1 MKAYKKI
8 SEAAI
13 EPGTKVLVRCDFNV
27 PISNGEVT
35 DDFRIQQSLETIRF
49 LADRGAVVLLISHIE
64 SGEGTLQPVLPV
76 LQKLLPNNTVAFCTD
91 VLETCAETIAHV
103 QPGSIILSENIRL
116 YDGEKKN
123 DAEFAKSLRALADM
137 YVKEAFS
144 VSHRSHATVSALP
157 KLFGSKTFAGFQ
169 FDREI
174 SMLSIA
180 FNAPKP
186 FIFILGGAKF
196 DTKLPLI
203 KRFMPEADLILV
215 GGALAHNFYIERG
228 DSIGTSLVSP
238 GQFETATMTQSGKVI
253 VPEEVIIETD
263 KATKQVRTG
272 NPHELTATERIVD
285 AAPSALETLIPHLQT
300 AACVVW
306 NGPLGSYEEGYG
318 ESTLLLARLIAEHAP
333 KDAKKIVGG
342 GDTLAA
348 IQSAGVFADYTFVST
363 GGGAML
369 DFLSAGTIPGL
380 EALS

>member
-1 MKAYKKI
+1 MKKYKKI
-8 SEAAI
+8 SEATI

-27 PISNGEVT
+27 PIANGEVT

-49 LADRGAVVLLISHIE
+49 LVERGAVVLLISHIE
-64 SGEGTLQPVLPV
+64 SGEGTLRPVLPV
-76 LQKLLPNNTVAFCTD
+76 LQKLLPHNTVAFCTD
-91 VLETCAETIAHV
+91 VLETCAETIKHV
-103 QPGSIILSENIRL
+103 TPGSIILSENIRL

-123 DAEFAKSLRALADM
+123 DIEFAKSLRALADV
-137 YVKEAFS
+137 YVNEAFS
-144 VSHRSHATVSALP
+144 VSHRTHATVSALP
-157 KLFGSKTFAGFQ
+157 KLFGAKSYAGFQ
-169 FDREI
+169 FDTEI

-203 KRFMPEADLILV
+203 KRFMHETDLIFV

-228 DSIGTSLVSP
+228 DSIGTSLVSE
-238 GQFETATMTQSGKVI
+238 GQFQTVEIARSGKVT
-253 VPEEVIIETD
+253 VPEEVVIETD
-263 KATKQVRTG
+263 KEGHQVRIGT
-272 NPHELTATERIVD
+272 PHELKSTERIVD
-285 AAPSALETLIPHLQT
+285 AAPSAIEALIPQLQS
-300 AACVVW
+300 AVCVVW
-306 NGPLGSYEEGYG
+306 NGPLGSYEEGYDAG
-318 ESTLLLARLIAEHAP
+318 TLLMARLIAEHTP
-333 KDAKKIVGG
+333 QSAKKIVGG

-348 IQSAGVFADYTFVST
+348 IQSAGVFKEYTFVST